1 MIFKKLILAQTFLGI
16 CILLCAW
23 PAVSQSYFVP
33 EPAFGKADGA
43 EATDSLT
50 CGPFQLSLVPV
61 LGTHSL
67 YGSRIVF
74 HGSVNLIGGYTGGVN
89 GLEMGGVFNINRK
102 DVRGVQMAGVFNLV
116 GGDAEGVQMAGVSNR
131 VKGDVSGLQMGGV
144 SNWTGN
150 VKGVQLAGVINMSKE
165 MEGLQMG
172 GVLNSTTESK
182 GLQTA
187 GVLNYSSGKTGSQV
201 AGVINVSGKV
211 RGLQL
216 AGVMNVSSG
225 ETGPQIAGVINVGGK
240 VRGIQLAGL
249 INVADSSDYPIGLIN
264 VIKNGEKS
272 FSFGT
277 DESGLAA
284 LTFRSGG
291 RVLYGVAAVGYY
303 LADRELSYAME
314 AGIGAH
320 LIDNNTFS
328 LDAEAVNRNSTD
340 FDGHEQPRASFRL
353 LPEWRV
359 STHFGIYVG
368 PSISY
373 TYSKREDAGI
383 DKIPGWVLHES
394 KSTGRALHIGLSG
407 GLRYRWQ

>member
-16 CILLCAW
+16 CILFCAW

-33 EPAFGKADGA
+33 EPAFGKAGGA

-50 CGPFQLSLVPV
+50 SSPFQLSLVPV

-74 HGSVNLIGGYTGGVN
+74 HGSVNLVGGYTGGVN
-89 GLEMGGVFNINRK
+89 GLEMGGVFNLNRK
-102 DVRGVQMAGVFNLV
+102 DVRGVQMGGVFNLV
-116 GGDAEGVQMAGVSNR
+116 GGRAEGVQMAGVSNR

-150 VKGVQLAGVINMSKE
+150 AKGVQLAGVINMSKE
-165 MEGLQMG
+165 MDGLQMA
-172 GVLNSTTESK
+172 GVVNTATESK
-182 GLQTA
+182 GTQLA
-187 GVLNYSSGKTGSQV
+187 GVLNVSSGETGSQV

-211 RGLQL
+211 KGLQL
-216 AGVMNVSSG
+216 AGV
-225 ETGPQIAGVINVGGK
+225 
-240 VRGIQLAGL
+240 

-264 VIKNGEKS
+264 IIKNGGKS
-272 FSFGT
+272 FSLGT

-303 LADRELSYAME
+303 LTDRELSYAME

-320 LIDNNTFS
+320 LIDNSTFS

-340 FDGHEQPRASFRL
+340 FDGHEQPRVSFML
-353 LPEWRV
+353 LPELRMG
-359 STHFGIYVG
+359 SHFGIYAG

-373 TYSKREDAGI
+373 TYPKRKDAGI

>member
-16 CILLCAW
+16 CILFCAW

-33 EPAFGKADGA
+33 EPAFGKAGGA

-50 CGPFQLSLVPV
+50 SSPFQLSLVPV

-74 HGSVNLIGGYTGGVN
+74 HGSVNLVGGYTGGVN
-89 GLEMGGVFNINRK
+89 GLEMGGVFNLNRK
-102 DVRGVQMAGVFNLV
+102 DVRGVQMGGVFNLV
-116 GGDAEGVQMAGVSNR
+116 GGHAKGVQMAGVSNR

-150 VKGVQLAGVINMSKE
+150 AKGVQLAGVINMSKE
-165 MEGLQMG
+165 MDGLQMV
-172 GVLNSTTESK
+172 GVVNTATESK
-182 GLQTA
+182 GTQLA
-187 GVLNYSSGKTGSQV
+187 GVLNVSSGETGSQV
-201 AGVINVSGKV
+201 AGVINVSGNVK
-211 RGLQL
+211 GLQL
-216 AGVMNVSSG
+216 AGVLNHSSG
-225 ETGPQIAGVINVGGK
+225 ETGSQIAGVINIGGK
-240 VRGIQLAGL
+240 VKGLQLAGV

-264 VIKNGEKS
+264 IIKHGGKS
-272 FSFGT
+272 FSLGT
-277 DESGLAA
+277 DEAGLAA

-314 AGIGAH
+314 AGIGVH

-328 LDAEAVNRNSTD
+328 LDAEAVNRSSTD

-353 LPEWRV
+353 LPELRMG
-359 STHFGIYVG
+359 SHFGIYAG

-373 TYSKREDAGI
+373 TYPKRKDAGI